1 MHELAGHCES
11 APARAYGGRLQNMR
25 KIVPAVQLARHY
37 ETYLAGEVLAV
48 SVAYAA
54 NGTGETASI
63 EGRELRISVA
73 RAG

>member
-1 MHELAGHCES
+1 
-11 APARAYGGRLQNMR
+11 
-25 KIVPAVQLARHY
+25 VQLARREAGLDISDRIDLALDGDATLLEAARHH
-37 ETYLAGEVLAV
+37 ETYVAGEVLAV

-54 NGTGETASI
+54 NGTGQTASI